1 MTLNWFAQAFRLKGS
16 VALTVLPRSL
26 LFGMFGLLVSLL
38 HYFYPLLSLKV
49 LGDLTTNVVFNLV
62 LGLLLV
68 FRTNSAYDR
77 YWEGRKAWGQL
88 VFNIRNLARE
98 IKLGIAAPEPA
109 DETEKQM
116 ALRLLAT
123 FALTTKHHLR
133 QESVGHEVSDL
144 IAEIQNLVLEGSSN
158 SPLEITLWLGDYLQ
172 KQFQHN
178 HLDSMRLVALNGML
192 SNMVEGL
199 TSCERILRTPIPI
212 AYAIYLKRLI
222 LIYCVGLPFHLVDDI
237 GWLTGISLV
246 IVSFILFGVDQIGD
260 DIENPF
266 GCDAND
272 LPLDSICDTVKTSVD
287 QVIEF
292 MPVGDRSLPLAFQSE
307 KLEQLELE

>member
-26 LFGMFGLLVSLL
+26 LFGVFGLLVSLL

-77 YWEGRKAWGQL
+77 YWEGRKAWGQI

-98 IKLGIAAPEPA
+98 IKFGIAAPPA
-109 DETEKQM
+109 EEAEKQV
-116 ALRLLAT
+116 ALRLLT
-123 FALTTKHHLR
+123 MFALATKQHLR
-133 QESVGHEVSDL
+133 QEPVLPEVSDL
-144 IAEIQNLVLEGSSN
+144 VAETPHLALEGSHN
-158 SPLEITLWLGDYLQ
+158 CPLEIALWLGDYLQ
-172 KQFQHN
+172 RQFQQN
-178 HLDSMRLVALNGML
+178 HLDSVRLVASNAML

-199 TSCERILRTPIPI
+199 TSCERILRTPIPV

-222 LIYCVGLPFHLVDDI
+222 LIYCVGLPFHLVNDI
-237 GWLTGISLV
+237 GWLTGISMM

-266 GCDAND
+266 GHDAND

-287 QVIEF
+287 QVVEF
-292 MPVGDRSLPLAFQSE
+292 MPVGDRPFPLALHPEPF
-307 KLEQLELE
+307 EQLELE

>member
-1 MTLNWFAQAFRLKGS
+1 MTFNWFTQAFRLKGS

-26 LFGMFGLLVSLL
+26 LFGVFGLLVSLL
-38 HYFYPLLSLKV
+38 HYFYPSLSLKV

-98 IKLGIAAPEPA
+98 IKFAIAAPEPA
-109 DETEKQM
+109 NELEKQT
-116 ALRLLAT
+116 ALRLLEA
-123 FALTTKHHLR
+123 FALATKHHLR
-133 QESVGHEVSDL
+133 QEPVASEVFDWVPQTQRL
-144 IAEIQNLVLEGSSN
+144 KLEGCN
-158 SPLEITLWLGDYLQ
+158 NCPLEITLWLSDYLQ
-172 KQFQHN
+172 RQFRHSR
-178 HLDSMRLVALNGML
+178 LDSMRLVALNGML
-192 SNMVEGL
+192 SSMVEGL

-222 LIYCVGLPFHLVDDI
+222 LIYCVGLPFHVVEEI
-237 GWLTGISLV
+237 GWLTGISVV

-266 GCDAND
+266 GHDAND
-272 LPLDSICDTVKTSVD
+272 LPLDLICDTVRTSVN
-287 QVIEF
+287 QVTEF
-292 MPVGDRSLPLAFQSE
+292 MPVGDRSLPLAFQPE
-307 KLEQLELE
+307 FEQLELE